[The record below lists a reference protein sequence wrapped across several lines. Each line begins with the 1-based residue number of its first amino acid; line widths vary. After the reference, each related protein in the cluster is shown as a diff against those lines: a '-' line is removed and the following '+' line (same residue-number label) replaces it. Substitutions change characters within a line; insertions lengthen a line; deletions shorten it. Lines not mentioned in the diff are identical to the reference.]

1 MTIRLETPADYRVV
15 EIQSDF
21 SVTRPSGRKVFFQRF
36 HIVTKGFLTCGSH
49 PAGSA
54 GHPALEA
61 LLHRDIAGGGEF
73 VYLHA
78 EVPGGGTSLLFQ
90 IGEIGF
96 IHSGQDAHHRQPE
109 FGMKERI

>member
-1 MTIRLETPADYRVV
+1 MKIRLETPADYREV

-36 HIVTKGFLTCGSH
+36 HIVTKGFLACRIH
-49 PAGSA
+49 LAGSA
-54 GHPALEA
+54 GHLALEA
-61 LLHRDIAGGGEF
+61 LLHRDIDGVGGF

-78 EVPGGGTSLLFQ
+78 EVPGGGTRLFLQ